1 MKRNMNQAA
10 YEKLKETAWQRNLT
24 RVEQAELQA
33 VLSAHPESKADWN
46 DEAMLNRALGQ
57 LPDAPV
63 SSNFTA
69 RVVQGV
75 EMEFRRNHRPRH
87 LWSVWLPRFALA
99 SFALCVGF
107 FSLYEYRLGVRK
119 AMAQSVATVSNAA
132 AAPRIEWLKNFETIN
147 RLNQV
152 APVDEDLLAMLK

>member
-1 MKRNMNQAA
+1 MKRNMNEAA

-24 RVEQAELQA
+24 RAEQAELQSILA
-33 VLSAHPESKADWN
+33 AHPESQADWV
-46 DEAMLNRALGQ
+46 EESLLNRALGQ

-69 RVVQGV
+69 RVVQGI
-75 EMEFRRNHRPRH
+75 ETEFRRTHRPRRRWM
-87 LWSVWLPRFALA
+87 LWLPRFALA
-99 SFALCVGF
+99 TFALCVGF
-107 FSLYEYRLGVRK
+107 FSLYEYRLGVRR

-132 AAPRIEWLKNFETIN
+132 AVPRIEWLKNFETIN